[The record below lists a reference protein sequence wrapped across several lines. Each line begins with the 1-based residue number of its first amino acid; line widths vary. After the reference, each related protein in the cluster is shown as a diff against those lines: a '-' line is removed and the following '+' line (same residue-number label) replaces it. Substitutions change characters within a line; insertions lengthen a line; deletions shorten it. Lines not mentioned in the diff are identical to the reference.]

1 MKIPK
6 VNMMALKGTAKTAVK
21 SIGNFASKNAPV
33 LAASAAILF
42 TAGAIVATVQATK
55 KYQEE
60 VEKAEIEKNK
70 EFLAHATDPDQ
81 DEDAPKEFQGLSKT
95 ERLLIAAKCYWLVAL
110 LFVLSGVSSIASVK
124 FSNKQI
130 QALAILASTSEAALT
145 RNENA
150 IEQLLGKNKLEKVK
164 MMANEQE
171 LKEVDIP
178 DDKSLIERSSLGGNT
193 LFFDPMCHRLFYG
206 DITKI
211 ERAINEANAQLLHDC
226 GFLSVNE
233 FYSALGLEG
242 IMWGDYLGWD
252 TDTMGTRL
260 IDVKLEYASD
270 PHMQPIVILRCK
282 TEPRRDWRNY

>member
-6 VNMMALKGTAKTAVK
+6 VNMGALKGTARATIKN
-21 SIGNFASKNAPV
+21 IGNFASKNAPV

-42 TAGAIVATVQATK
+42 TAGAIVATVKATK

-81 DEDAPKEFQGLSKT
+81 DDDAPKEFQGLSKT

-110 LFVLSGVSSIASVK
+110 LFTLSSGSAIASVK

-150 IEQLLGKNKLEKVK
+150 IEQMFGKNKLEKVK
-164 MMANEQE
+164 MMTNEQE
-171 LKEVDIP
+171 LKENEVP
-178 DDKSLIERSSLGGNT
+178 FDDNLIERSSLGGNT
-193 LFFDPMCHRLFYG
+193 LFFDPMCHRYFYG

-211 ERAINEANAQLLHDC
+211 EHAINEANALLLHDC

-242 IMWGDYLGWD
+242 VTWGEYLGWD

-260 IDVKLEYASD
+260 IDVKLEYASN
-270 PHMQPIVILRCK
+270 PHLQPIVILRCK
-282 TEPRRDWRNY
+282 TEPRHDWRNG

>member
-6 VNMMALKGTAKTAVK
+6 VNMMALKGTAKTAVR

-42 TAGAIVATVQATK
+42 TAGAIVATVKATK
-55 KYQEE
+55 KYQDE

-81 DEDAPKEFQGLSKT
+81 DENAPKEFQGLTKT
-95 ERLLIAAKCYWLVAL
+95 EKLLIAAKCYWLVAL
-110 LFVLSGVSSIASVK
+110 LFVLSSGSTIASVK

-130 QALAILASTSEAALT
+130 QALAILASTSEAALA
-145 RNENA
+145 RNEKA
-150 IEQLLGKNKLEKVK
+150 VEELLGKNKLEKVR
-164 MMANEQE
+164 MMANEEE

-178 DDKSLIERSSLGGNT
+178 ADDDLIERSSLGGNT

-211 ERAINEANAQLLHDC
+211 EHAINMVNANLLHDI
-226 GFLSVNE
+226 GFVSVNE
-233 FYSALGLEG
+233 FYEELGLEG
-242 IMWGDYLGWD
+242 VKWGEYLGWEFD
-252 TDTMGTRL
+252 GMNTRL
-260 IDVKLEYASD
+260 IDVHLEYDSNA
-270 PHMQPIVILRCK
+270 HQRPIVILK
-282 TEPRRDWRNY
+282 INTQPMKDWRNY